1 MSDRS
6 EEGENGERDLSEE
19 RIAEL
24 EERIEELSGELRA
37 PPEGPFGLPRPPTP
51 GEVLAFV
58 DDHAI
63 PTTIAILEANVRA
76 LKALRGAIG
85 LLRRTEERTPGGR
98 TATGS
103 GRTDGLRART
113 DSVAREAVG
122 ELDRAVS
129 DLANA
134 IEGEALPDNDEA
146 ESVLREIRAVR
157 DDVADALA
165 SDGPTGGTA
174 GGPGASND
182 DDTGDDGA
190 EDDGSEADGSGDD
203 GPADDDDSGGGGVE
217 IDVENE
223 LQSIKDEMHR
233 EDPYADGSGPSGGGD
248 DSSDDG
254 GNSQG
259 GEDGSSDG

>member
-1 MSDRS
+1 MTDRS
-6 EEGENGERDLSEE
+6 EEGENGETELSEE

-24 EERIEELSGELRA
+24 EARIEDLSKELRA
-37 PPEGPFGLPRPPTP
+37 PPEGPFGLPRPRRP

-76 LKALRGAIG
+76 LRALRGAIG

-103 GRTDGLRART
+103 DQTGGLRART

-129 DLANA
+129 NLSNA
-134 IEGEALPDNDEA
+134 IEGETLPDNDEA
-146 ESVLREIRAVR
+146 ESVLQEIRAVR

-174 GGPGASND
+174 RDPEPSND

-190 EDDGSEADGSGDD
+190 EDDGAENDG
-203 GPADDDDSGGGGVE
+203 ATDDDDAGGGGVE

-233 EDPYADGSGPSGGGD
+233 EDPYPDGSGPSEDGD
-248 DSSDDG
+248 DSSDG
-254 GNSQG
+254 GG
-259 GEDGSSDG
+259 D